1 MCMVGR
7 ERGKDKS
14 EQSEDQALS
23 HVTAQSHKGYKME
36 VRVGVEGHWVR
47 ALHPQQAG
55 DRPLGSLSALVL

>member
-1 MCMVGR
+1 MVGR

-36 VRVGVEGHWVR
+36 VRVGWKDTG
-47 ALHPQQAG
+47 
-55 DRPLGSLSALVL
+55 LVLCIPSKQETDH

>member
-14 EQSEDQALS
+14 EQSEDEALS

-36 VRVGVEGHWVR
+36 VRVGGR
-47 ALHPQQAG
+47 
-55 DRPLGSLSALVL
+55 RTLGLYSASPASRRQTIR